1 MHTNYLLP
9 RRFKMIGWILFIPGL
24 IAGIG
29 YLIADLEFDLFN
41 LDTFSIASQGILEKV
56 QYFTM
61 VNDNIL
67 DELIGLLII
76 LGALFITFSKE
87 PVEDEF
93 ISKMR
98 LDALL
103 WATYINYAVLIL
115 AILFLHKMVFLN
127 VLVINM
133 FTLLLIFIARFHW
146 LLSKAAK
153 LNVE

>member
-61 VNDNIL
+61 INDNIL

-87 PVEDEF
+87 SVEDEF

-153 LNVE
+153 LNIE

>member
-9 RRFKMIGWILFIPGL
+9 RRFKMIGWILFVPGL

-29 YLIADLEFDLFN
+29 YLLADLEFDLFT

-56 QYFTM
+56 QYFTII
-61 VNDNIL
+61 NDNIL

-153 LNVE
+153 LNIE